1 MLRNLNKKLPS
12 TFQAIFQ
19 NKTWNKEKNAH
30 VNNQSLEKENKEKY
44 LQTKKIKKH
53 KKNKK

>member
-1 MLRNLNKKLPS
+1 MRNLNKKLPS